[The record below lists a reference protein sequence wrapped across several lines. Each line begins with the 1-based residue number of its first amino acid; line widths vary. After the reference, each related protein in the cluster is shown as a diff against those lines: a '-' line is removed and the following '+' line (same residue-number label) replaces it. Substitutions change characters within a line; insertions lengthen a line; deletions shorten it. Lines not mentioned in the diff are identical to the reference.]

1 MLDANERMCK
11 NEEMRSFVHDLVDVK
26 TSVCTRNEANAR
38 SNIGRKKETIIV
50 DIIFFWQTP

>member
-1 MLDANERMCK
+1 MRMKRMCK

-50 DIIFFWQTP
+50 DILFFWQTP